1 MKLQSVLIALFYG
14 LITLILL
21 PFLFIWLNYQF
32 FLPSYSF
39 LMFRLVGIVLILF
52 GAAFWLYS
60 ISLFHFSGK
69 GTPVPT
75 SPPKRLVVKGVYK
88 YTRNPMYISVLLILL
103 GYFIVFGQLL
113 LLLNVFIMAIFFQ
126 LFITRYE
133 EPTLNKKFGKR
144 YTEYCNKVQRWL

>member
-1 MKLQSVLIALFYG
+1 MKIKTVSLAFLYG
-14 LITLILL
+14 LMTLILAPL
-21 PFLFIWLNYQF
+21 FFIWLNIQLS
-32 FLPSYSF
+32 LPTYSF
-39 LMFRLVGIVLILF
+39 LMFRLIGIVLALF
-52 GAAFWLYS
+52 GTIFWLYS

-113 LLLNVFIMAIFFQ
+113 LLLNLSIMAIFFH

-133 EPTLNKKFGKR
+133 EPTLKKKFGDN
-144 YTEYCNKVQRWL
+144 YTEYCKQVPRWL